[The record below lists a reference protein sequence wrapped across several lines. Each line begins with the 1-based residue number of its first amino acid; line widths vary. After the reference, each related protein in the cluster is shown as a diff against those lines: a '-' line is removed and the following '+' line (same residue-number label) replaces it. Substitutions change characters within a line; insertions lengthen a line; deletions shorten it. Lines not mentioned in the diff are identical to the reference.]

1 MATTRQRTAY
11 RYRYCPPFAWRGPRP
26 MVEAFRA
33 REMTTLAVG
42 NTTISLDKG
51 EWLLQTRDGSVQT
64 MPDRTF
70 RRWYDPV
77 DEAAAAELRGERVR
91 RRKPHRSRKKTRRQQ
106 ALAL

>member
-1 MATTRQRTAY
+1 
-11 RYRYCPPFAWRGPRP
+11 

-33 REMTTLAVG
+33 REMTTIAFG
-42 NTTISLDKG
+42 NTTVALDKG
-51 EWLLQTRDGSVQT
+51 EWFIQTRDGTVET

-77 DEAAAAELRGERVR
+77 DEAAAAELRGERKR
-91 RRKPHRSRKKTRRQQ
+91 RRRPHRSRKTRRQQ